1 MPHVNRRPAA
11 YILLLATLAL
21 TTSGAAKSHRP
32 HPQTAS
38 CPENRDKLY
47 PRRATLE
54 RFANILNASIPEFG
68 RVMGFKFEVLGGE
81 TQSFGVYDL
90 TDPSNADTDDTGAC
104 IELIDGHVYHV
115 VPGLNDFSFSHI
127 IILEGGQLK
136 VFRSINCR
144 GRGDKL
150 EDLIG
155 YLNLK
160 LAGQKNKDNVIG
172 RVKDYRKYGSY
183 ARMDNFSSLRC
194 DSADDQD

>member
-1 MPHVNRRPAA
+1 MLHVNRRPAA

-21 TTSGAAKSHRP
+21 TTSGAKSHRP
-32 HPQTAS
+32 HPQMAS

-68 RVMGFKFEVLGGE
+68 RMMGFKFEVSDGE
-81 TQSFGVYDL
+81 DMGFQVHDL
-90 TDPSNADTDDTGAC
+90 TDPLNADSDDTDAC
-104 IELIDGHVYHV
+104 IEFIDKHVYHV

-127 IILEGGQLK
+127 IILEGGKLK

-144 GRGDKL
+144 DRGDKL
-150 EDLIG
+150 EDVIR

-160 LAGQKNKDNVIG
+160 LAGERNKDDVIG
-172 RVKDYRKYGSY
+172 RVKDYRRYGTY
-183 ARMDNFSSLRC
+183 VRMDNFSSLRC
-194 DSADDQD
+194 KPTGDQD